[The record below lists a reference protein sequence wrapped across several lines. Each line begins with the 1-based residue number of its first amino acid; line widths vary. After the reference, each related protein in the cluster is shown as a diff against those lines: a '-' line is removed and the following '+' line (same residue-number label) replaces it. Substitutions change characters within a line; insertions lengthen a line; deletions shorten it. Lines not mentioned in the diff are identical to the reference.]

1 LVARRGENELAGPVA
16 VRWGSPW
23 RVELGPFTGVL
34 LVLPLVVLLSV
45 FILYPLVNV
54 VRVSMEDGF
63 AHYRSF
69 FESSAHVRALLTT
82 FRVSAI
88 VTTLAIVGGSAVAWT
103 LTTTTSRAARVILWT
118 AVAAPLW
125 MGTVVKNYI
134 FIILLGRSG
143 VVNTVLGG
151 LGVIDEPLEL
161 AYTQGAVAAG
171 MLYTMFPYAVFPLYV
186 AFRTIDKDLLLAAE
200 GLGASR
206 LRSVLSIAL
215 PLSLPGIVA
224 TGTMVFLVCLGFYV
238 TPLLL
243 GGANSPFIATLIQ
256 DDMFVRFNVPDAAVS
271 ATLLLVAATA
281 ILVTVVLIVGRQRFE
296 RVVA

>member
-1 LVARRGENELAGPVA
+1 V
-16 VRWGSPW
+16 GS
-23 RVELGPFTGVL
+23 L

-54 VRVSMEDGF
+54 VRASFEDGLG
-63 AHYRSF
+63 HYRSF
-69 FESSAHVRALLTT
+69 FESSAHVRALMTT

-88 VTTLAIVGGSAVAWT
+88 VTTLAVIGGSSIAWT
-103 LTTTTSRAARVILWT
+103 LATTKSSVARAILWA
-118 AVAAPLW
+118 AVMAPLW

-134 FIILLGRSG
+134 FVILLGRSG
-143 VVNTVLGG
+143 VVNTWLGAVG
-151 LGVIDEPLEL
+151 LIDEPLEL
-161 AYTQGAVAAG
+161 AYTQGAVAVG
-171 MLYTMFPYAVFPLYV
+171 MLYTMFPYAVFPLYI

-200 GLGASR
+200 SLGASR
-206 LRSVLSIAL
+206 IRSVLSVAL

-243 GGANSPFIATLIQ
+243 GGADSPFIATLIQ
-256 DDMFVRFNVPDAAVS
+256 DDMFVRFKLADAAVS
-271 ATLLLVAATA
+271 ATLLLVAATV
-281 ILVTVVLIVGRQRFE
+281 ILVAVVAIVGRQRFE